1 MNGYGELFYEDG
13 RVYKGEFLHDLK
25 HGKGIYIWTN
35 GK

>member
-13 RVYKGEFLHDLK
+13 RVYKGHFLHDQK
-25 HGKGIYIWTN
+25 HGQGIYVWTN